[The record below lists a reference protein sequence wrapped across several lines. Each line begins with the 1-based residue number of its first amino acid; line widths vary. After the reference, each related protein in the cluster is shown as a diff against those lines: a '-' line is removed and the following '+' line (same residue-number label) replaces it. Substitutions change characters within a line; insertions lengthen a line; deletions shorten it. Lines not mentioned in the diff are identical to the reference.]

1 MYCSPLSRPQ
11 LQYRLV
17 NETLSERQAASA
29 ARRRARPTKPS
40 PSRAHTVTMT
50 RGLRSEH
57 VCTVP
62 YTFSRTTHV
71 EPRIACGP
79 DKSSGNGLSSPG
91 GYSTPS
97 STAKNVKPTSTSG
110 FDSCVQLTSLSPF
123 NRVCKPQK
131 PTRRCRGMTRALRST
146 NAPRA

>member
-1 MYCSPLSRPQ
+1 MKIRRQGRNGLPFERGELTINVHKPYDVIILTVHWFSQ
-11 LQYRLV
+11 LQLRYRLV
-17 NETLSERQAASA
+17 NETHSEWQTMSA
-29 ARRRARPTKPS
+29 ACRRARPTKAS

-57 VCTVP
+57 VCTAP
-62 YTFSRTTHV
+62 YTFPRTTHV

-110 FDSCVQLTSLSPF
+110 FDSCG
-123 NRVCKPQK
+123 N
-131 PTRRCRGMTRALRST
+131 
-146 NAPRA
+146 